1 MREPFES
8 DLARIAGSR
17 LMPLGQLPD
26 RLNELNQ
33 REVMVL
39 YCKTGLRS
47 ERAVQFLQT
56 AGFQNVYNLAG
67 GIDAWIDEI
76 DPSIPKY

>member
-1 MREPFES
+1 
-8 DLARIAGSR
+8 
-17 LMPLGQLPD
+17 
-26 RLNELNQ
+26 LNELNRQ
-33 REVMVL
+33 EVTVL